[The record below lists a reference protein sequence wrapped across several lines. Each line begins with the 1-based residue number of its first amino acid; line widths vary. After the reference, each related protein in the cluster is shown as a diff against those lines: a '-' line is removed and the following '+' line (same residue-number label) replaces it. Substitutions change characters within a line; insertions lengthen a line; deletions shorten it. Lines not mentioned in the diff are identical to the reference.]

1 MLRMTVWLIK
11 LKDTIQRY
19 EMKWNKMIKMKG
31 HVIKLTK
38 KDKIA
43 LTIINK

>member
-1 MLRMTVWLIK
+1 MLRMTVWLTK

-19 EMKWNKMIKMKG
+19 EMKMIKMKG